1 MTKQEIQQYLYQE
14 CRKAGFT
21 DEGIAALFAQIE
33 KESRWIVNNVEDQR
47 GWTDDEYTYAV
58 DNGLYDKFAD
68 DQIGYG
74 LYQLTYPPRKK
85 MYLDFTHVRNAPI
98 GDLENQVAFLLWEL
112 YKSFPKLWSMLRQS
126 HDLES
131 LVKTLLYEWEN
142 PDEKVQNYQE
152 RLGYAREF
160 LAHLH
165 DYDVP
170 VSGQNGAFQPVQT
183 SSAIDQVLN
192 LARAEVGYH
201 EKANNSGLDS
211 PNGNNG
217 SGNFTKYARDLDAIP
232 SFYNGKKNGFAWCD
246 MFVDWLFVKCFG
258 AEIAMQMLCQPKNS
272 AGAGCSYSRDYYKA
286 AGRFSTEPQI
296 GAQIF
301 FWDSSGQVNHTG
313 IVENVSGDS
322 VTTIEGNSSDKVQRR
337 IYNVNDGW
345 IAGYGI
351 PRWELAQSSVQQSAP
366 VPSQTN
372 VQVNIMN
379 NLVMLLK
386 LGDTG
391 SEVSMLQQR
400 LRDLGYDIG
409 PYGVDGEFGTDT
421 LEALKQYQRD
431 HNLSECGY
439 FGPVTFES
447 MKPQDINQSKPQR
460 PEPVKP
466 QRAFRVGDIVNFI
479 GTKQYLTPITGT
491 FSFAV
496 GGRAKITTINANAAH
511 PYYLMKLP
519 NGGSN
524 VAGWVD
530 KNDVEAIE

>member
-1 MTKQEIQQYLYQE
+1 MYQE

-33 KESRWIVNNVEDQR
+33 KESRWIINNVEDQR
-47 GWTDDEYTYAV
+47 GWTDSEYTYAV
-58 DNGLYDKFAD
+58 DHGLYEKFAD
-68 DQIGYG
+68 DRIGYG

-85 MYLDFTHVRNAPI
+85 MYLDFTRIRNASI
-98 GDLENQVAFLLWEL
+98 GDLENQVAFLLWEM
-112 YKSFPKLWSMLRQS
+112 YKSFPKIWDMLKQS
-126 HDLES
+126 HDLEA
-131 LVKTLLYEWEN
+131 LVKKLLYEWEN
-142 PDEKVQNYQE
+142 PDEKEQNYRE
-152 RLGYAREF
+152 RLSYAREF
-160 LAHLH
+160 LVHLK
-165 DYDVP
+165 DFDN
-170 VSGQNGAFQPVQT
+170 SQQSQNTDLYTMKTATAVD
-183 SSAIDQVLN
+183 AVLD
-192 LARAEVGYH
+192 LARSELGYH
-201 EKANNSGLDS
+201 EKANNTGLDNPS
-211 PNGNNG
+211 GNNG
-217 SGNFTKYARDLDAIP
+217 SGNFTKYARDLDSIP

-258 AEIAMQMLCQPKNS
+258 AETAMQMLCQPKNS

-351 PRWELAQSSVQQSAP
+351 PRWELASLPAQQPVQATP
-366 VPSQTN
+366 QTN
-372 VQVNIMN
+372 VQINVTN
-379 NLVMLLK
+379 NLTMLLK
-386 LGDTG
+386 LGDIG
-391 SEVSMLQQR
+391 GEVRVLQQR

-409 PYGVDGEFGTDT
+409 PYGVDGEFGADT

-431 HNLSECGY
+431 HNLPECGY
-439 FGPVTFES
+439 FGPATFES
-447 MKPQDINQSKPQR
+447 MKPQEANQSKPQQ
-460 PEPVKP
+460 PEPVMQAPGSVKQ

-496 GGRAKITTINANAAH
+496 GGKAKITTINANAAH

-530 KNDVEAIE
+530 KQDVEAID